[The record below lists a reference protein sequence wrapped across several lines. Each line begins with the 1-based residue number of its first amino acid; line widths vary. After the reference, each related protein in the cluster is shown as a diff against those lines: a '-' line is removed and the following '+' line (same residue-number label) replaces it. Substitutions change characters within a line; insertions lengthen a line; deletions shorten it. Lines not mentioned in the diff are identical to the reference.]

1 MAVLVDNQSQSRQTK
16 EETNHNEQ
24 SSVLSKMHA
33 GYHFT
38 DDCRFT
44 GYSSRMHG
52 LSDPSEEGCASR
64 RGSLRTEISANPDSR
79 ESTTKTQS
87 QGGLDSRTLAL
98 GRQKI
103 RLGKRTLGS
112 ESSWGLDFGSL
123 GKASGRLGLGHGQ
136 MAVVQ
141 YS

>member
-1 MAVLVDNQSQSRQTK
+1 MAVLVDNQSQSRQSRK
-16 EETNHNEQ
+16 ETNHNEQ
-24 SSVLSKMHA
+24 STVLSKMHA

-44 GYSSRMHG
+44 GYGSRVHG
-52 LSDPSEEGCASR
+52 LSAPSEEGCASR
-64 RGSLRTEISANPDSR
+64 RGSLRTEISANPNSR
-79 ESTTKTQS
+79 ESTIKTES
-87 QGGLDSRTLAL
+87 QGGLDCRTLAL
-98 GRQKI
+98 GGQKI

-123 GKASGRLGLGHGQ
+123 GKASARLGLGHGQ